1 MDSERIK
8 GGRTRPHL
16 RGDVTI
22 FCGVWFSVHNF
33 TILQYFPLIKVSYC
47 SSFKEL
53 SIDVLTLYVA
63 YLLFVLQVQT
73 VSWVK
78 KTY

>member
-1 MDSERIK
+1 MTDLKKIAKSLVVHFAHI
-8 GGRTRPHL
+8 
-16 RGDVTI
+16 
-22 FCGVWFSVHNF
+22 CAYGVE
-33 TILQYFPLIKVSYC
+33 KV
-47 SSFKEL
+47 KEV

-63 YLLFVLQVQT
+63 YLLFKVQVQT